1 MDEHVG
7 DPFVQ
12 QARKAGYRSRAA
24 FKLIELDQRDRLLRP
39 GARVIDLG
47 GAPGSW
53 SQVASARVGSAG
65 LVIAVDLLPIDSIPG
80 VVVIE
85 GDATTDP
92 VLERIDAALGGRPV
106 DVVLSDMAPNIS
118 GVSAADAFRM
128 EALVDLAIEQA
139 LRWLKP
145 EGVLAIK
152 LFQGPGFETCV
163 ANLRSAFTSVAL
175 RKPAASRDRSSETFA
190 VARGVRTAR
199 R

>member
-1 MDEHVG
+1 MDEHLA

-12 QARKAGYRSRAA
+12 QARREGYRSRAA
-24 FKLIELDQRDRLLRP
+24 YKLIELDERDRLLRP
-39 GARVIDLG
+39 GACVIDLG

-53 SQVASARVGSAG
+53 SQVAARRVGSNG
-65 LVIAVDLLPIDSIPG
+65 CVIAVDLLPIDSMPG
-80 VVVIE
+80 VTVIE

-92 VLERIDAALGGRPV
+92 VLAQIDQALAGRAV

-118 GVSAADAFRM
+118 GVSVADAYRM

-145 EGVLAIK
+145 EGALAVK

-163 ANLRSAFTSVAL
+163 ANLRKAFRTVVL

-190 VARGVRTAR
+190 VARGPKA
-199 R
+199 